1 MQMINFGLKSGFAKN
16 NPFFLFQLISALLP
30 ILKVSQD
37 ISNGTYKYKD
47 KHKIL
52 DILLN
57 PIIHFKTFVLFL
69 VFIMI
74 ISETIY
80 KLSLSTLQWIDIYEF
95 I

>member
-1 MQMINFGLKSGFAKN
+1 MINFGLKSGFAKN

-37 ISNGTYKYKD
+37 VSNGTYKYKD

-57 PIIHFKTFVLFL
+57 PIIPFKTFVL
-69 VFIMI
+69 
-74 ISETIY
+74 
-80 KLSLSTLQWIDIYEF
+80 
-95 I
+95 